1 MGKRICLLLLLAL
14 FLASCATTNRKP
26 TPPPPPRVYVPRAPS
41 EPPQEGSL
49 YTGRGV
55 YFFEDHRAHRVGD
68 VVTVKIVESY
78 QSSSS
83 VSNKTSRKSGIKAG
97 ISAFLGIEKT
107 LEKKH
112 PNFKASNMFQS
123 DYSSSVDGQGKV
135 SRNTNIVATVTARVV
150 EVLPNGNLVL
160 QGVRVIRQNE
170 NLEYL
175 TLTGIVRPEDID
187 ADNSVLSTQL
197 ADAHIEYS
205 GAGPNTQVIKGP
217 GWLARIL
224 QLIWLF

>member
-1 MGKRICLLLLLAL
+1 MRRETLVFLIFLLV
-14 FLASCATTNRKP
+14 SCTTTQRP
-26 TPPPPPRVYVPRAPS
+26 TPPPPPRVFVPPPPS
-41 EPPQEGSL
+41 ETPQEGSL

-55 YFFEDHRAHRVGD
+55 FFFEDHRAHRVGD
-68 VVTVKIVESY
+68 LVTVKIVENY

-83 VSNKTSRKSGIKAG
+83 VSNKMSRKSGIKAG

-123 DYSSSVDGQGKV
+123 DYSSNVDGQGKL
-135 SRNTNIVATVTARVV
+135 SRNTNIVATITARVV

-205 GAGPNTQVIKGP
+205 GAGPGTQVMKGP
-217 GWLARIL
+217 GWFARLL